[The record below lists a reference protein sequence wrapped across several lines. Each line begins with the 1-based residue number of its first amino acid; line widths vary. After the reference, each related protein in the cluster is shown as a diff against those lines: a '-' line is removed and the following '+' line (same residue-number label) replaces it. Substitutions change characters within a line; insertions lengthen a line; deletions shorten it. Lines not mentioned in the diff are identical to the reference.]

1 MINISTKN
9 MHAYNI
15 VNHDI
20 ILEMG
25 FRQIGFS

>member
-1 MINISTKN
+1 